1 MEIELA
7 ACDVIA
13 CADHP
18 EKEWKLL
25 EGVSNHLGSNLEEMT
40 IRIFWCGFRQHV
52 DGPDK
57 DAKWIKS
64 FAEEKRDQGINICIV
79 WALLEDDGHRGGTFD
94 YYWAT
99 TTSHTSLI
107 NLVRRTVWGLYP
119 RIRIWGLPGQHI
131 PNLLVRLTILLADR
145 FMLPASSAASLP
157 QLKKRGSGCQWLYA
171 YFKLETDTKMKKM
184 DNLDDLSRC
193 FGLKLLNREAIEDEE
208 VVIMEAILAKMAKNP
223 RPQMPRTIILPKVNS
238 SHSPDIELN

>member
-1 MEIELA
+1 MRNVEIELA

-18 EKEWKLL
+18 EKEWLLL

-79 WALLEDDGHRGGTFD
+79 WALLED
-94 YYWAT
+94 
-99 TTSHTSLI
+99 
-107 NLVRRTVWGLYP
+107 
-119 RIRIWGLPGQHI
+119 
-131 PNLLVRLTILLADR
+131 
-145 FMLPASSAASLP
+145 
-157 QLKKRGSGCQWLYA
+157 
-171 YFKLETDTKMKKM
+171 
-184 DNLDDLSRC
+184 
-193 FGLKLLNREAIEDEE
+193 EDEDTFPYRLPWLFWGYLAPGYIAIYLG
-208 VVIMEAILAKMAKNP
+208 VI
-223 RPQMPRTIILPKVNS
+223 
-238 SHSPDIELN
+238 